1 MIIRGG
7 ENIQPLEIED
17 FVRKKSEVE
26 DCYVVGVPSI
36 RSWFKKFEKNLKCV
50 KKFAP
55 YIIY

>member
-36 RSWFKKFEKNLKCV
+36 RSWFKK
-50 KKFAP
+50 
-55 YIIY
+55 

>member
-26 DCYVVGVPSI
+26 DCYVVGVPSL
-36 RSWFKKFEKNLKCV
+36 RLALNKTNRLV
-50 KKFAP
+50 V
-55 YIIY
+55 IINYYKTTI